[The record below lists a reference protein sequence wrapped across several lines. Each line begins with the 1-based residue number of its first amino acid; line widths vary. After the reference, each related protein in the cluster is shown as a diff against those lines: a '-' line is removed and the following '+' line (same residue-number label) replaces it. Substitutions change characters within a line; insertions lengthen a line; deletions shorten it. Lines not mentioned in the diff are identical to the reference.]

1 MVARLEK
8 EVVVYGKNQV
18 NPPIVTWQFGL
29 KRTRAMR
36 HLWIYKSRRKVSLF
50 LVCPYFSKVRM
61 ALRNTCE
68 PNKWQILDYSLKEF
82 PQYSHDKVIKVLV
95 CPDDRTERII

>member
-1 MVARLEK
+1 
-8 EVVVYGKNQV
+8 
-18 NPPIVTWQFGL
+18 
-29 KRTRAMR
+29 MR
-36 HLWIYKSRRKVSLF
+36 HLCIYKSRRKKSHFF
-50 LVCPYFSKVRM
+50 LSVLINFSKVRM
-61 ALRNTCE
+61 ALRNICE